1 MTYPDEPELNL
12 TGGLRDRF
20 GRESVKVL
28 LLGSVFAVEQTIIDL
43 ERRGFCDRTCWS
55 RELPIPETGTALAT
69 HPGEV
74 MRIFKRWYSTGD
86 RGSSR

>member
-1 MTYPDEPELNL
+1 MTYPSKPELSV
-12 TGGLRDRF
+12 TGRLR
-20 GRESVKVL
+20 EQAEKEAVKVL
-28 LLGSVFAVEQTIIDL
+28 LIGSVFAVEQTIIEL

-55 RELPIPETGTALAT
+55 RELPIPETGAALAT
-69 HPGEV
+69 HPEEV